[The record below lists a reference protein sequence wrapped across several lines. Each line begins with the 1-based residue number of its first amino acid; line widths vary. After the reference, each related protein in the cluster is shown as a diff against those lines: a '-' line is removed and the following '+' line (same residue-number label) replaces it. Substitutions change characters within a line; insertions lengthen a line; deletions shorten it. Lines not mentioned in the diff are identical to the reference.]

1 MSRQN
6 TSSDLGR
13 AESNTS
19 FLKQKTASFST
30 AAEANAVVDKY
41 RSLIQ
46 RRSELQDIIRRLGT
60 EWTAKSV
67 DLSGVPEDLQEENRK
82 KWVNSEQYDALCKEL
97 EKLIEEICAMKK
109 SGGFSVQTALSF
121 SASTRDE
128 GSVVS
133 FNDVAGEPLLSP
145 KEALSDDSMA
155 SPPANRTGLGGHSCV
170 FVSQASPG
178 VSSQSGGRSP
188 EISFVPPS
196 MPSATM

>member
-6 TSSDLGR
+6 TSSDLRR
-13 AESNTS
+13 AESNTL

-60 EWTAKSV
+60 EWTAESV
-67 DLSGVPEDLQEENRK
+67 DLSGVPEDLQALVIEENRK
-82 KWVNSEQYDALCKEL
+82 KWVNSERYDALCKEL
-97 EKLIEEICAMKK
+97 EELIEEICAMKK

-145 KEALSDDSMA
+145 KEAPSDDSMA

-170 FVSQASPG
+170 FVSG
-178 VSSQSGGRSP
+178 VSSQSGGSSP
-188 EISFVPPS
+188 EISFVPPP